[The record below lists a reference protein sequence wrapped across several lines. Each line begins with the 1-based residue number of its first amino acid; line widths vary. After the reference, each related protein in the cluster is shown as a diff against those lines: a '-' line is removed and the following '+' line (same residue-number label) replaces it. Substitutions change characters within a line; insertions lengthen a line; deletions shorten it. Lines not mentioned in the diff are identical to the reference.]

1 MTANASEAIFE
12 RRLKADVEGNELL
25 PEGYSLR
32 DFLSKQLSPIGFMA
46 RAALPAWALFLPGG
60 VLFLS
65 ALALSLS
72 GCALTPGMHYGENAP
87 ADGNTDTSGTFR
99 GMSVHLRSLTPR
111 VVARLAQANARPL
124 VLPAELRD
132 HRPVPY
138 KLGLYDVVT
147 VAVWEHP
154 ELTLPLGEYRAD
166 LASGQMIDPSGQ
178 LFYPYLGMVPAAGL
192 TPPQLR
198 DKLVAGLSKILN
210 NPQLDVKVTAFR
222 SQKVFVQGAVAKPSA
237 IAITD
242 VPLTLMDAINQAGG
256 VMPSMSTTGEG
267 GDESHVELLRRGRS
281 YVIDLV
287 GDYGEG
293 PGPSQILLQDSD
305 VVRVASREQAKVY
318 VLGEVTNPSALQM
331 ENGRLSLVQ
340 ALADVGGLSPLSA
353 QAKGIYVIRAQ
364 DSTAID
370 VFHLDARNPVALA
383 MADRFPLRPRD
394 VVFVDATNLA
404 RWNRVVGLLEP
415 TLDMYYTGLEAA
427 TLQKALLK

>member
-1 MTANASEAIFE
+1 
-12 RRLKADVEGNELL
+12 
-25 PEGYSLR
+25 
-32 DFLSKQLSPIGFMA
+32 
-46 RAALPAWALFLPGG
+46 
-60 VLFLS
+60 
-65 ALALSLS
+65 
-72 GCALTPGMHYGENAP
+72 
-87 ADGNTDTSGTFR
+87 
-99 GMSVHLRSLTPR
+99 
-111 VVARLAQANARPL
+111 
-124 VLPAELRD
+124 
-132 HRPVPY
+132 
-138 KLGLYDVVT
+138 
-147 VAVWEHP
+147 
-154 ELTLPLGEYRAD
+154 
-166 LASGQMIDPSGQ
+166 
-178 LFYPYLGMVPAAGL
+178 
-192 TPPQLR
+192 
-198 DKLVAGLSKILN
+198 
-210 NPQLDVKVTAFR
+210 
-222 SQKVFVQGAVAKPSA
+222 
-237 IAITD
+237 
-242 VPLTLMDAINQAGG
+242 MDAINQAGG